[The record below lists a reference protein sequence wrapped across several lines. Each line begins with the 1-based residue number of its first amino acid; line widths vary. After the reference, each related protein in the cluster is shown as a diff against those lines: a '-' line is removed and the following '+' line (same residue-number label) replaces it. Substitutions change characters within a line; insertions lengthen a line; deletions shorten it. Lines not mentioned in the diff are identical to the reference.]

1 MNKSLKIAK
10 EVRVRWAKEIR
21 NWEKTNGRKFSW
33 RENRTPYR
41 ILIAE
46 ILLKRTTSTAAIRLY
61 NDFLKLYPDLRSLS
75 KAPLNELELLIQPIG
90 LYRQRSKQLKQLA
103 VYVEEHFNGI
113 LPSDYSSLI
122 EIPGIGKY
130 TASSILCFSYG
141 IRKSIVDS
149 NVERILVR
157 AFSVRGKYI
166 SSVAEILVDKDEP
179 DVYNYGLLDL
189 GALICH
195 YNTPK
200 CLECPVYCLCDFFK
214 KNNELD

>member
-10 EVRVRWAKEIR
+10 EVRVRWAKEII
-21 NWEKTNGRKFSW
+21 NWEKTKGRKFSW

-103 VYVEEHFNGI
+103 VYVEENFNGI

-189 GALICH
+189 GALICR
-195 YNTPK
+195 YKNLK
-200 CLECPVYCLCDFFK
+200 CLECPVYYLCDFK
-214 KNNELD
+214 KNELN